1 MEKDKISNHKHPL
14 QKTLSMVLLLFFTA
28 IVIINNTTQ
37 LFQTYNIPLSLFNIT
52 LISVLGLFASMVWT
66 IILITD
72 WISEM
77 VTLTSQQINIALG
90 LIILILNLI
99 PLFTNTKYFSV
110 SLSIS
115 ILLATIR
122 ILFL

>member
-1 MEKDKISNHKHPL
+1 
-14 QKTLSMVLLLFFTA
+14 
-28 IVIINNTTQ
+28 
-37 LFQTYNIPLSLFNIT
+37 
-52 LISVLGLFASMVWT
+52 
-66 IILITD
+66 
-72 WISEM
+72 M